1 MRSLNHGFGV
11 LMSCLLSC
19 SISFKIA
26 FCGFLSSMLACMII
40 IIYEMIIIII
50 IFIYD
55 MYVWG
60 YFNQEAIVLLLASM
74 HRTTAV
80 ICHLASTVDGQQS
93 SRE

>member
-1 MRSLNHGFGV
+1 
-11 LMSCLLSC
+11 
-19 SISFKIA
+19 
-26 FCGFLSSMLACMII
+26 
-40 IIYEMIIIII
+40 
-50 IFIYD
+50 